1 MMYFASILHS
11 SLLSVAASKPDS
23 IKMIFEKAVEAYGT
37 VDVLVN
43 NAGITKDTLVI
54 KMKPE
59 QWQSVIDVNLSGV
72 FYMTQAFFK
81 LASKKRT
88 GRIINMS
95 SVVGQIGNP
104 GQANYAAAKGGVLGM
119 TKANAKEFASRGI
132 TVNAICPGFI
142 ASDMTAKLDQ
152 EYLDTVAQGIPLKRL
167 GKPEEVAGMTRFL
180 AIDPAAAY
188 ITG

>member
-1 MMYFASILHS
+1 
-11 SLLSVAASKPDS
+11 
-23 IKMIFEKAVEAYGT
+23 
-37 VDVLVN
+37 
-43 NAGITKDTLVI
+43 
-54 KMKPE
+54 
-59 QWQSVIDVNLSGV
+59 
-72 FYMTQAFFK
+72 
-81 LASKKRT
+81 
-88 GRIINMS
+88 
-95 SVVGQIGNP
+95 
-104 GQANYAAAKGGVLGM
+104 M